1 MQTEN
6 QGDDHAMTPAP
17 GSGRTA
23 IRRVLVAAE
32 VLAWAAFFAFAVLFL
47 ALRYWLLPN
56 VESFR
61 EQILA
66 AVSQAVDLP
75 VKVDAINADWRGL
88 RPQLE
93 LTNVRIFD
101 KQGREALLLP
111 RVHNVVSWR
120 SALFG
125 ELRLHSF
132 EVDDLRLT
140 VRRDR
145 DGGITVGG
153 ISLSQDKG
161 EGRLTD
167 WVLGQRE
174 IVVSN
179 AEIDWIDEQR
189 GAPLLALSKLNFRL
203 RNDGDEHAF
212 GLSARPPPALGSI
225 FQLRAELI
233 GRTVTRPSA
242 WNGRVYAEVGYTD
255 LAAWRAWLDYPVDIS
270 AGEGALRVW
279 ATLGGGK
286 PVRATADVVLSKV
299 VARLAEDLP
308 VLELSSVSG
317 RLRGRDSGG
326 TYELSGRNLRLV
338 PLSGPELPPTSFQL
352 SASRGEGDRI
362 ARGALNADALELAP
376 LVHLAAY
383 LPFPSELRK
392 LLTELAPHGALQD
405 LKFEWQGPLPAAEKF
420 VARSRFSSLG
430 ANAWGRIPGFANISG
445 SVEANETKGTLYLSA
460 QGAELDLPKVFPEP
474 RLKLDSING
483 QLAWERTVAAAQTES
498 VTVRLENLAFGNA
511 DAAGTAFGTYAYD
524 GSGPGSINL
533 QAHLSRADARQTG
546 RYMPVAVGGGL
557 RQWLASAIVAG
568 HSRDVRL
575 RLRGDLRDFPFVDPA
590 RGQFEIVA
598 RVEHGVLN
606 YVEGWPRIEAI
617 EGELI
622 FRRERMQI
630 AARSATILGAKL
642 SNVRASIPS
651 LLANETDLQVS
662 GTAEGPTT
670 EFLRYIQ
677 SSPVRGMV
685 EGFTDA
691 MSATGRGRLRLK
703 LDLPLAALERS
714 RVDGEYQMFGNNVT
728 VDPRLPPVENAT
740 GRVTFSEKSIQVR
753 DVRGAMLGGQT
764 NISGATQPD
773 GQVVIQARGD
783 ATVPGL
789 RGVFD
794 HPWRR
799 HLSGGAPYSAT
810 VTVRGNETRLLFE
823 TGLRGV
829 ASELPAPLA
838 KSSIET
844 VPLRVEIAPT
854 DGGDRISVAFG
865 RNVSADFVRRASGNT
880 TVVQRAAVVLGAAAA
895 PPLKLPERGMLLTG
909 SLPALNL
916 DLWTPLLTGTGGGVA
931 TGGSTG
937 AGAAPIGF
945 DLQLG
950 ALDAF
955 GKRLNRTSIRGTA
968 DANGWSANVQAQEMA
983 GELSYRSEGRGR
995 LTARFTDFAFPQEY
1009 PGAPKQDAAQ
1019 DLPAIDL
1026 VAERFTHR
1034 EKKLGRVEIAAHH
1047 DGGNWRID
1055 KLVNVTPDSTLTG
1068 KGVWRVSGESRTS
1081 MEIDVAVNDLG
1092 RFLDRFGHPNIVKGG
1107 TAKVKG
1113 SLAWIGEPLAI
1124 DYASLSGQVTL
1135 EAEKGQVLEVES
1147 GVGKLLSL
1155 FKLDLAD
1162 AFGQGFTFSRVTGGG
1177 RIEHGVL
1184 HTQDVLVRGSSAD
1197 IFVQGDSDLARETQS
1212 LRLRVVPSLGEGVSG
1227 FAGMFAG
1234 PVVGIVTLLAQ
1245 KLLKNPLG
1253 QIFAHEYS
1261 VSGTWADPKVERVES
1276 AQVSPPS
1283 AGDEPARAPEASSSP
1298 AARVP

>member
-1 MQTEN
+1 MK
-6 QGDDHAMTPAP
+6 
-17 GSGRTA
+17 RLL
-23 IRRVLVAAE
+23 IAAE
-32 VLAWAAFFAFAVLFL
+32 VLAWAGFFAFAILFL

-56 VESFR
+56 VENFR

-66 AVSQAVDLP
+66 AVSQGIDLP
-75 VKVDAINADWRGL
+75 VKVDAIHADWRGM

-93 LTNVRIFD
+93 LTNVRIYD

-120 SALFG
+120 SFLFG
-125 ELRLHSF
+125 DLRLRSF
-132 EVDDLRLT
+132 EIDDLKLT

-145 DGGITVGG
+145 EGGITVGG
-153 ISLSQDKG
+153 ISLAQDKG

-189 GAPLLALSKLNFRL
+189 GAPLLALSTLNFRL

-242 WNGRVYAEVGYTD
+242 WNGRVFAEVGYTD
-255 LAAWRAWLDYPVDIS
+255 LSAWRAWLDYPVDVS
-270 AGEGALRVW
+270 SGYGALRVW

-308 VLELSSVSG
+308 LLELSSVSG
-317 RLRGRDSGG
+317 RLRGRDSGN
-326 TYELSGRNLRLV
+326 TYELSGRNLQLV
-338 PLSGPELPPTSFQL
+338 PLNAPVLPPTSFQL
-352 SASRGEGDRI
+352 SVWRGEADRI
-362 ARGALNADALELAP
+362 VRGALNASALELAP

-392 LLTELAPHGALQD
+392 LLTELAPRGALQD

-420 VARSRFSSLG
+420 VARGRFSSLG

-445 SVEANETKGTLYLSA
+445 SVEANETKGMLYLAA
-460 QGAELDLPKVFPEP
+460 QTAELDLPKVFPEP
-474 RLKLDSING
+474 RLKLESING
-483 QLAWERTVAAAQTES
+483 QLGWERTAAATQTES
-498 VTVRLENLAFGNA
+498 VTVRLENLAFANA
-511 DAAGTAFGTYAYD
+511 DAAGTAFGTYSFD

-533 QAHLSRADARQTG
+533 SAHLSRADARQAG
-546 RYMPVAVGGGL
+546 RYLPGAVGGGL

-568 HSRDVRL
+568 HSKDVRL

-590 RGQFEIVA
+590 RGQFEIAA
-598 RVEHGVLN
+598 RVEQGVFN

-617 EGELI
+617 EGDLI
-622 FRRERMQI
+622 FQREKMQVV
-630 AARSATILGAKL
+630 ARSATILGAKL

-651 LLANETDLQVS
+651 LLANETELQVS
-662 GTAEGPTT
+662 GAVEGPTA

-677 SSPVRGMV
+677 SSPVRRMV
-685 EGFTDA
+685 NGFTDS

-714 RVDGEYQMFGNNVT
+714 RVDGEYQMSGNNVS

-740 GRVTFSEKSIQVR
+740 GRVVFSEKSIQVR
-753 DVRGAMLGGQT
+753 DVRGTLLGGQT
-764 NISGATQPD
+764 IISGDTLVD

-799 HLSGGAPYSAT
+799 HISGGAPYTAT
-810 VTVRGNETRLLFE
+810 VTVRGRESRLLFE
-823 TGLRGV
+823 SGLRGV

-838 KSSIET
+838 KSSAET
-844 VPLRVEIAPT
+844 VALRVEIVPA
-854 DGGDRISVAFG
+854 DGGDRISVAYG
-865 RNVSADFVRRASGNT
+865 GNVVADFMRRTSGGT
-880 TVVQRAAVVLGAAAA
+880 TVVQRAAVVLGAAATGA
-895 PPLKLPERGMLLTG
+895 PAPALKLPERTGMLLSG
-909 SLPALNL
+909 NLPALNL
-916 DLWTPLLTGTGGGVA
+916 DLWTPLLTGTGGAG

-937 AGAAPIGF
+937 GSAGPTSF
-945 DLQLG
+945 ELQLG
-950 ALDAF
+950 SLDVF
-955 GKRLNRTSIRGTA
+955 GKRLNRASIRGAA
-968 DANGWSANVQAQEMA
+968 DANGWSANVQSQEMA
-983 GELSYRSEGRGR
+983 GELSYRGEGRGR
-995 LTARFTDFAFPQEY
+995 LVARFSEFSFPPEY

-1026 VAERFTHR
+1026 VAERFTYR

-1047 DGGNWRID
+1047 DEGNWRID
-1055 KLVNVTPDSTLTG
+1055 KLVNVTPDSTLSG

-1081 MEIDVAVNDLG
+1081 MEIEVAVNDVG
-1092 RFLDRFGHPNIVKGG
+1092 HFLDRFGHPNIVKGG

-1113 SLAWIGEPLAI
+1113 SLAWTGEPLAI
-1124 DYASLSGQVTL
+1124 DYPSLSGQVSL
-1135 EAEKGQVLEVES
+1135 EAEKGQVLEVEA

-1162 AFGQGFTFSRVTGGG
+1162 AFGQGFVFNRVTGGG

-1197 IFVQGDSDLARETQS
+1197 IFVQGDSDLARETQN

-1234 PVVGIVTLLAQ
+1234 PVVGLVTLLAQ
-1245 KLLKNPLG
+1245 RLLKNPLG
-1253 QIFAHEYS
+1253 QIFAYEYS
-1261 VSGTWADPKVERVES
+1261 VTGTWADPKVDRVAS
-1276 AQVSPPS
+1276 AQAASPGT
-1283 AGDEPARAPEASSSP
+1283 GDEAARAPAAS
-1298 AARVP
+1298 AQ